1 MRFSPDQQTRRGGGS
16 RPAACLALALALL
29 AGGCG
34 GDQLRREDERRST
47 PLIQGHL
54 RTTAAVSELDRGHT
68 VTLPPGGTLAVRL
81 EQCAGCPFVWVQAE
95 KLDAGVVTLVGE
107 VIERDPA
114 IPEGSA
120 GSGGIDV
127 FVFKGVK
134 PGEQILRF
142 FYSDGRKSIDKE
154 ADYRVVVR

>member
-1 MRFSPDQQTRRGGGS
+1 MRPDPGDWTRRCGGDP
-16 RPAACLALALALL
+16 RPAAVLLALALL

-34 GDQLRREDERRST
+34 GDRLRREDERRST

-54 RTTAAVSELDRGHT
+54 HTTAAVSELDKGHA

-81 EQCAGCPFVWVQAE
+81 EQCAGCPFVWVQEE
-95 KLDAGVVTLVGE
+95 KLAAGVVTPVGE

-114 IPEGSA
+114 IPEGGT

-127 FVFKGVK
+127 FVYKGAR

-142 FYSDGRKSIDKE
+142 FYSDGQSRIDKE